1 MWDAKKKTLLNVISS
16 KHRSKFTAI
25 HGQSWRLNWYVLNG
39 MGKKINQLFYG
50 PLENIWLI
58 SRRHHC
64 RWRGCKFRTVLGTQG
79 LWAWRD
85 LFGVTPA
92 VTRGLGFSGLIRMT
106 TPFNHLLLL
115 VKGWKIKAY
124 AEYSGPLSRE
134 GSMLWHG
141 ASVFLVSSNGPH
153 RLRYARGVQG
163 KYFNQDP
170 QVLWIDF

>member
-1 MWDAKKKTLLNVISS
+1 MSRLEVRMTGSLDMTSKTKDTCRSMCGTQKKTTLLNVISS

-25 HGQSWRLNWYVLNG
+25 HGQSWRLNSYVLSG
-39 MGKKINQLFYG
+39 MGKKSINQLFYG

-92 VTRGLGFSGLIRMT
+92 VTRGLGFSGLIRRTVPIQSPLT
-106 TPFNHLLLL
+106 TH
-115 VKGWKIKAY
+115 KGVWRI
-124 AEYSGPLSRE
+124 YS
-134 GSMLWHG
+134 
-141 ASVFLVSSNGPH
+141 
-153 RLRYARGVQG
+153 Y
-163 KYFNQDP
+163 QDP
-170 QVLWIDF
+170 HGFIHVY

>member
-1 MWDAKKKTLLNVISS
+1 MSS

-25 HGQSWRLNWYVLNG
+25 HGQSWRLNWYVLSG
-39 MGKKINQLFYG
+39 MGKKSINQLFYG

-85 LFGVTPA
+85 LFGATPA
-92 VTRGLGFSGLIRMT
+92 VTRGLGFSSIIRMT

-124 AEYSGPLSRE
+124 AEHSGPLSIE
-134 GSMLWHG
+134 GSLLCHICCDTGPQFSESRPMDRPIQSPLTTCKGG
-141 ASVFLVSSNGPH
+141 AGEIF
-153 RLRYARGVQG
+153 
-163 KYFNQDP
+163 
-170 QVLWIDF
+170 